1 MLRIPLL
8 ALALCVSCTAFAQLS
23 KGQGESVNLP
33 GKRFSCYLPK
43 FFEIQEQPPGVVH
56 KASGSFIIAV
66 KVPSDKKVSVR
77 EGLPRSFFED
87 PRYEIVS
94 LREEEQ
100 QKHYGVDSR
109 SYWMQYKIQGY
120 DFERY
125 TTLVGRGEEQFLIIG
140 NYPVKLKEQVQQEVK
155 QVMESFTIR

>member
-8 ALALCVSCTAFAQLS
+8 ALALCISCTAFAQLS
-23 KGQGESVNLP
+23 KGEGESVSLP

-56 KASGSFIIAV
+56 KASGTFIIAV
-66 KVPSDKKVSVR
+66 KVPSDRKVSVQ
-77 EGLPRSFFED
+77 EGLPHSFFED

-94 LREEEQ
+94 LREEQ
-100 QKHYGVDSR
+100 QPKGHSVDTR

-125 TTLVGRGEEQFLIIG
+125 TTLVRRGEEQFLIIG
-140 NYPVKLKEQVQQEVK
+140 NYPVKLKDQVQKEVK
-155 QVMESFTIR
+155 QVMDSFTIR